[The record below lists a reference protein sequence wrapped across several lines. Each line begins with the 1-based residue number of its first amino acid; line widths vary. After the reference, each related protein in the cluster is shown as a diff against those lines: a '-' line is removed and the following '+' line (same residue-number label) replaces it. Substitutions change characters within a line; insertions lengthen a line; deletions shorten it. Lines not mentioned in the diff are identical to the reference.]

1 MVSEGGS
8 TSQAQTGG
16 MLLATPEMAPFR
28 RVTMLWISLLTL
40 AFGSF
45 AASVTG
51 RGTITFGS
59 SVEHI
64 SVNVNGSSGRAT
76 FEDKAAG
83 GNVNGQININCVNVV
98 GNTATLSGLVTHSN
112 KKSMIGQEG
121 VFRIVDN
128 GRRTDM
134 ASIINFHQ
142 PGTSTDCSAGEFD
155 LAPVKGDFTVRQ

>member
-1 MVSEGGS
+1 MFRASFLTV
-8 TSQAQTGG
+8 A
-16 MLLATPEMAPFR
+16 LAS
-28 RVTMLWISLLTL
+28 I
-40 AFGSF
+40 
-45 AASVTG
+45 AASVNG
-51 RGTITFGS
+51 SGTVTFGS

-64 SVNVNGSSGRAT
+64 SVSVSGSSGRAM
-76 FEDKAAG
+76 FQDRAAG
-83 GNVNGQININCVNVV
+83 GNVNGQIAINCVNIV

-142 PGTSTDCSAGEFD
+142 PGTSTDCNAGEFD
-155 LAPVKGDFTVRQ
+155 VAPVKGDFTVR

>member
-1 MVSEGGS
+1 MFRASFLTVALASIAGS
-8 TSQAQTGG
+8 
-16 MLLATPEMAPFR
+16 
-28 RVTMLWISLLTL
+28 VN
-40 AFGSF
+40 GS
-45 AASVTG
+45 
-51 RGTITFGS
+51 GTVTFGS

-64 SVNVNGSSGRAT
+64 SVSVSGSSGRAT
-76 FEDKAAG
+76 FQDRAAG
-83 GNVNGQININCVNVV
+83 GNVNGQIAINCVNVV

-142 PGTSTDCSAGEFD
+142 PGTSTDCNAGEFD
-155 LAPVKGDFTVRQ
+155 VAPVKGDFTVR

>member
-1 MVSEGGS
+1 
-8 TSQAQTGG
+8 
-16 MLLATPEMAPFR
+16 MLRASFLTAALAS
-28 RVTMLWISLLTL
+28 I
-40 AFGSF
+40 
-45 AASVTG
+45 AASVNG
-51 RGTITFGS
+51 SGTVTFGS

-64 SVNVNGSSGRAT
+64 SVSVSGSSGRAT
-76 FEDKAAG
+76 FQDRAAG
-83 GNVNGQININCVNVV
+83 GNVNGQIAINCVNIV

-142 PGTSTDCSAGEFD
+142 PGTSTDCNAGEFD
-155 LAPVKGDFTVRQ
+155 VAPVKGDFTVR